1 MRNQMRNQMKSSRPS
16 MAIAVAL
23 GILVMTLA
31 APAFAVTPTIAV
43 VGTSVNGGVV
53 NVTVKNVSS
62 LPQVATV
69 SVQAVV
75 NDTPIWSLVP
85 VMLNAGQSATV
96 SAGFTGVVSSVSK
109 VGITVDM
116 SDDGTPF

>member
-1 MRNQMRNQMKSSRPS
+1 MSNQMSNQMKSSRPS

-23 GILVMTLA
+23 GILVMTQG

-109 VGITVDM
+109 VGIAVDM
-116 SDDGTPF
+116 SDDATPF

>member
-31 APAFAVTPTIAV
+31 APAFAATQPV
-43 VGTSVNGGVV
+43 VVKSVSISGAIVQ
-53 NVTVKNVSS
+53 VTVKNVTSS
-62 LPQVATV
+62 SHAATV

-75 NDTPIWSLVP
+75 NDTPIWSSVP

-96 SAGFTGVVSSVSK
+96 SAAFTAPVKSVAT
-109 VGITVDM
+109 VGI
-116 SDDGTPF
+116 SDDPCPY